1 MLTAR
6 GDAPPPRRHLH
17 HTCAAGCAPPRPPLA
32 SQVLFSSWLYIAIYA
47 TKVNRNRWSEVRKLT
62 KRLSGE
68 FLLLQVTFL
77 LGIIFAGFGIGA
89 VMTIKVTDEDMS
101 WVTFLLSVAMML
113 LMVYMLFQIIREV
126 LMINRFVD
134 KVRKERTEKFS
145 SETEKTLVEEM
156 GK

>member
-1 MLTAR
+1 MTPL
-6 GDAPPPRRHLH
+6 RHLH

-77 LGIIFAGFGIGA
+77 LGIIFAEA
-89 VMTIKVTDEDMS
+89 S
-101 WVTFLLSVAMML
+101 A
-113 LMVYMLFQIIREV
+113 
-126 LMINRFVD
+126 
-134 KVRKERTEKFS
+134 
-145 SETEKTLVEEM
+145 SEP
-156 GK
+156 

>member
-1 MLTAR
+1 
-6 GDAPPPRRHLH
+6 
-17 HTCAAGCAPPRPPLA
+17 
-32 SQVLFSSWLYIAIYA
+32 
-47 TKVNRNRWSEVRKLT
+47 
-62 KRLSGE
+62 
-68 FLLLQVTFL
+68 
-77 LGIIFAGFGIGA
+77 
-89 VMTIKVTDEDMS
+89 MTIKVTDEDMS

-145 SETEKTLVEEM
+145 SEAEKTLVEEM

>member
-6 GDAPPPRRHLH
+6 GDVPPPPPPHLRRWLR
-17 HTCAAGCAPPRPPLA
+17 TSTASSRVAGAVQLVA
-32 SQVLFSSWLYIAIYA
+32 LYIAIYA

-77 LGIIFAGFGIGA
+77 LGIIFAGTGIGA

-113 LMVYMLFQIIREV
+113 LMVYMLFQIIRKV

>member
-1 MLTAR
+1 M
-6 GDAPPPRRHLH
+6 
-17 HTCAAGCAPPRPPLA
+17 
-32 SQVLFSSWLYIAIYA
+32 
-47 TKVNRNRWSEVRKLT
+47 
-62 KRLSGE
+62 
-68 FLLLQVTFL
+68 FL

-101 WVTFLLSVAMML
+101 WVTFLLSWAMML

>member
-1 MLTAR
+1 MKKL
-6 GDAPPPRRHLH
+6 
-17 HTCAAGCAPPRPPLA
+17 
-32 SQVLFSSWLYIAIYA
+32 SNNKIA
-47 TKVNRNRWSEVRKLT
+47 KHFEKNL
-62 KRLSGE
+62 
-68 FLLLQVTFL
+68 
-77 LGIIFAGFGIGA
+77 
-89 VMTIKVTDEDMS
+89 MS

>member
-1 MLTAR
+1 M
-6 GDAPPPRRHLH
+6 PR
-17 HTCAAGCAPPRPPLA
+17 AIG
-32 SQVLFSSWLYIAIYA
+32 VFSSWLYIAIYA

-77 LGIIFAGFGIGA
+77 LGIIFAGTGIGA
-89 VMTIKVTDEDMS
+89 VMTIKVTDDDMS
-101 WVTFLLSVAMML
+101 WVTFLLSWAMML

>member
-1 MLTAR
+1 M
-6 GDAPPPRRHLH
+6 
-17 HTCAAGCAPPRPPLA
+17 
-32 SQVLFSSWLYIAIYA
+32 LFSSWLYIAIYA

-77 LGIIFAGFGIGA
+77 LGIIFAGTGIGA
-89 VMTIKVTDEDMS
+89 VMTIKVTDDDMS
-101 WVTFLLSVAMML
+101 WVTFLLSWAMML

>member
-1 MLTAR
+1 
-6 GDAPPPRRHLH
+6 
-17 HTCAAGCAPPRPPLA
+17 
-32 SQVLFSSWLYIAIYA
+32 
-47 TKVNRNRWSEVRKLT
+47 
-62 KRLSGE
+62 
-68 FLLLQVTFL
+68 
-77 LGIIFAGFGIGA
+77 
-89 VMTIKVTDEDMS
+89 MTIKVTDEDMS

>member
-1 MLTAR
+1 M
-6 GDAPPPRRHLH
+6 
-17 HTCAAGCAPPRPPLA
+17 
-32 SQVLFSSWLYIAIYA
+32 
-47 TKVNRNRWSEVRKLT
+47 
-62 KRLSGE
+62 
-68 FLLLQVTFL
+68 
-77 LGIIFAGFGIGA
+77 GIIFAGFGIGA

>member
-1 MLTAR
+1 M
-6 GDAPPPRRHLH
+6 
-17 HTCAAGCAPPRPPLA
+17 
-32 SQVLFSSWLYIAIYA
+32 
-47 TKVNRNRWSEVRKLT
+47 
-62 KRLSGE
+62 
-68 FLLLQVTFL
+68 FL
-77 LGIIFAGFGIGA
+77 LGIIFTGFGIGA

-113 LMVYMLFQIIREV
+113 LMVYMLFQIIRKV

>member
-1 MLTAR
+1 
-6 GDAPPPRRHLH
+6 
-17 HTCAAGCAPPRPPLA
+17 
-32 SQVLFSSWLYIAIYA
+32 
-47 TKVNRNRWSEVRKLT
+47 
-62 KRLSGE
+62 
-68 FLLLQVTFL
+68 
-77 LGIIFAGFGIGA
+77 
-89 VMTIKVTDEDMS
+89 MTIKVTDEDMS
-101 WVTFLLSVAMML
+101 WVTFLLSWAMML